1 MDIIESAS
9 GHTEDRNG
17 WLWPWEMGRDIGV
30 NTGNWE
36 KSGMNLQKKK
46 QIIVRAKSTS
56 VIITHRGVILIV
68 SPKNPSA

>member
-1 MDIIESAS
+1 MVVGNGE
-9 GHTEDRNG
+9 GYWGEYGELGKKRN
-17 WLWPWEMGRDIGV
+17 EFA
-30 NTGNWE
+30 
-36 KSGMNLQKKK
+36 KKK